1 MDFSDECSMYAM
13 EVRDITCLFLEL
25 LFTECVSLKQT
36 IGYWKKKKK
45 LDKWWIFLFWISLG
59 SFSLRGPIYIKYS
72 LTCATCADEERIIDS
87 KNSLYTCK
95 EILQEPHFRKLSK
108 LIENNSPNK
117 TEINTVFT
125 KFSDKEK
132 AVLLLEEIK
141 KEKNANHSL
150 IKELLN
156 SGVNIHVTDETGT
169 SALIYALNSRFIK
182 GIPSNEN
189 GVHISNLW
197 LYFGSIHAKNKD
209 GSDAMKYSDFTFINE
224 LFKSKV
230 HNWPSK
236 IKKYSQKEKDFLN
249 NAIAEDV
256 QAYKFFKKKWLEEEL
271 ERTQRSLEDDR
282 YDRSLQKKWL
292 ELYQQELA
300 NLEKN

>member
-1 MDFSDECSMYAM
+1 MYNA
-13 EVRDITCLFLEL
+13 IQ
-25 LFTECVSLKQT
+25 VSLSYFSPEERNTMLLKELEKQAPRHAL
-36 IGYWKKKKK
+36 IKVLFDMKKDFEQSGKTDDNFLDIRKTWLNKVLSRLNENFKKQK
-45 LDKWWIFLFWISLG
+45 DNIIYAEIITVLQT
-59 SFSLRGPIYIKYS
+59 FS
-72 LTCATCADEERIIDS
+72 ADE
-87 KNSLYTCK
+87 KTAL
-95 EILQEPHFRKLSK
+95 
-108 LIENNSPNK
+108 LI
-117 TEINTVFT
+117 
-125 KFSDKEK
+125 
-132 AVLLLEEIK
+132 EEIK
-141 KEKNANHSL
+141 KGKNANHSL

-292 ELYQQELA
+292 ELYQQELT